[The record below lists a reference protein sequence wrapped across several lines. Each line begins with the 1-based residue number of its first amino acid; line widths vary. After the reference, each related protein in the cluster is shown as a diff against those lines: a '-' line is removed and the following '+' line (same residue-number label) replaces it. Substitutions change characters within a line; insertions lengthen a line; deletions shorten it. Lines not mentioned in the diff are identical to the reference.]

1 MIPLTEVVLYV
12 QHRHTTLNVLQ
23 EETQA
28 RKDRPRER
36 VTAIIC
42 LHAHRQVTKVPTAVL
57 SDRRLRNNRI
67 EEAHLPTNTHAAG
80 PTIRPPAAVQ
90 DRHRPAAI
98 GLRQVPVAQ
107 DHQQAAQDPAVHG
120 LPEVPDHRVPA
131 EDNPVT

>member
-1 MIPLTEVVLYV
+1 MIPLTEIALYV
-12 QHRHTTLNVLQ
+12 QHHHTTLNVLQ

-28 RKDRPRER
+28 RRDRPHEQAT
-36 VTAIIC
+36 VTVR
-42 LHAHRQVTKVPTAVL
+42 LHVHRQVTKTPIAAQ

-90 DRHRPAAI
+90 DRHRPATI
-98 GLRQVPVAQ
+98 GLRQVPVTQ
-107 DHQQAAQDPAVHG
+107 DHLQAAQDPAVHG
-120 LPEVPDHRVPA
+120 LQEVPGHRVPV